1 MLEIETRG
9 FDEQLAKFK
18 RADKIMR
25 RRFKQAMGKS
35 IVVLTSSWRR
45 DAPVLT
51 GRYFKSL
58 EGRITE
64 GSGATQVQGFI
75 GTNVVASKTGFP
87 YPAALEAGGK
97 KITYHYRAG
106 PRAGQRTK
114 GHVKRV
120 VKNNTRKVTGFFK
133 RALKL
138 VVKDLEV

>member
-9 FDEQLAKFK
+9 FDEQLAKLA
-18 RADKIMR
+18 RADKILKKH
-25 RRFKQAMGKS
+25 FKQAMGKS

-58 EGRITE
+58 EGRIVE
-64 GSGATQVQGFI
+64 GLSGGEVQGI
-75 GTNVVASKTGFP
+75 IETNVVASKTGFP
-87 YPAALEAGGK
+87 YPKALEESAR
-97 KITYHYRAG
+97 YHYRSG

-120 VKNNTRKVTGFFK
+120 VKNNTRKVIGFFI
-133 RALKL
+133 RACKKI
-138 VVKDLEV
+138 VKDLEV